1 MKIDSGRINGQL
13 FHNPVR
19 EGLPVDTAG
28 MYLAAGTCSEVH
40 VALLSVTGNICVAQW
55 TACEFLESEQ
65 SRRDRRKCTPNKL
78 LSWFV
83 RAWR

>member
-1 MKIDSGRINGQL
+1 MVRRIMLVCALVFVLSGCQAQRA
-13 FHNPVR
+13 
-19 EGLPVDTAG
+19 LPSIRAG

-65 SRRDRRKCTPNKL
+65 SRR
-78 LSWFV
+78 
-83 RAWR
+83 